1 MVPYYAKSVLSN
13 GSQPTVREHMGDV
26 AKYAADYGQ
35 EIGAAEAARIAGLF
49 HDFGKYSKTFQEGV
63 LHGIAS
69 ADHAVCGAAFLYLY
83 VRSKPSYFPVL
94 EVISAHHTS
103 LIEYGM
109 LEQFFKSI
117 LKSSNRITAP
127 SGKESALTKEEF
139 QGAVKQFKTDFP
151 GFHTFPRL
159 ELPYAQDAG
168 NLESML
174 FTRMLFSCLVDSDY
188 SVSIREEHPDYM
200 ETSEQIDFQPEKLL
214 EKLYEKRD
222 AIRRRAGRNCQA
234 VNQIRDELFER
245 CGTMGDLPAGLF
257 TLTAPT
263 GTGKTLAL
271 LHFALRH
278 CLATGKRRII
288 LVLPFLTLAEQNA
301 AVYKEI
307 VPNILVD
314 HSQQDL
320 SDEEREFSARWRV
333 PFILTTSVKF
343 FESLFSSKP
352 ADCRKLHSIANSVI
366 IFDEAQSLP
375 PELTTATL
383 RAVNELCRTYHC
395 SMVFSTATQPDFA
408 ALPGL
413 HWNPTEMNPDNPKM
427 YQALRR
433 TNLTW
438 LLDQPTSF
446 DRIAEEMSKENSV
459 CTIVN
464 LRRHAA
470 ALFRKLKD
478 RCPADT
484 VFFLTTD
491 LCMSHRRRIVR
502 QINDRLNSGQPCR
515 VVATQCIEAG
525 VDFDFDV
532 LYRALAPLDS
542 IIQAAGRC
550 NRNGRLTDGGS
561 VWIFEPEDDGRL
573 YPSDFYEAAAMTVK
587 TLSLRHPIDIHDPSQ
602 IQEYY
607 QELFRDAKDK
617 KALTEA
623 ILDRDFEKTGREYQM
638 IGSRGAQVI
647 VPYQKE
653 SVLFQSICKMAR
665 TNGVTPKLLHEA
677 AGILVTVHRS
687 DALEQFAE
695 PLYFP
700 RKHGEQKEAGIYVL
714 RSQYESCYTDGMGL
728 QLPEREPACGFFW

>member
-1 MVPYYAKSVLSN
+1 M
-13 GSQPTVREHMGDV
+13 
-26 AKYAADYGQ
+26 
-35 EIGAAEAARIAGLF
+35 
-49 HDFGKYSKTFQEGV
+49 
-63 LHGIAS
+63 
-69 ADHAVCGAAFLYLY
+69 
-83 VRSKPSYFPVL
+83 
-94 EVISAHHTS
+94 
-103 LIEYGM
+103 
-109 LEQFFKSI
+109 
-117 LKSSNRITAP
+117 
-127 SGKESALTKEEF
+127 
-139 QGAVKQFKTDFP
+139 
-151 GFHTFPRL
+151 
-159 ELPYAQDAG
+159 
-168 NLESML
+168 
-174 FTRMLFSCLVDSDY
+174 
-188 SVSIREEHPDYM
+188 
-200 ETSEQIDFQPEKLL
+200 
-214 EKLYEKRD
+214 
-222 AIRRRAGRNCQA
+222 
-234 VNQIRDELFER
+234 
-245 CGTMGDLPAGLF
+245 
-257 TLTAPT
+257 
-263 GTGKTLAL
+263 
-271 LHFALRH
+271 
-278 CLATGKRRII
+278 
-288 LVLPFLTLAEQNA
+288 
-301 AVYKEI
+301 
-307 VPNILVD
+307 
-314 HSQQDL
+314 
-320 SDEEREFSARWRV
+320 
-333 PFILTTSVKF
+333 
-343 FESLFSSKP
+343 
-352 ADCRKLHSIANSVI
+352 
-366 IFDEAQSLP
+366 
-375 PELTTATL
+375 
-383 RAVNELCRTYHC
+383 
-395 SMVFSTATQPDFA
+395 
-408 ALPGL
+408 
-413 HWNPTEMNPDNPKM
+413 
-427 YQALRR
+427 
-433 TNLTW
+433 
-438 LLDQPTSF
+438 
-446 DRIAEEMSKENSV
+446 
-459 CTIVN
+459 N

-561 VWIFEPEDDGRL
+561 VLIFEPEDDGRL

-607 QELFRDAKDK
+607 QNLFRDAKDK

-653 SVLFQSICKMAR
+653 PVLFQSICEMAR